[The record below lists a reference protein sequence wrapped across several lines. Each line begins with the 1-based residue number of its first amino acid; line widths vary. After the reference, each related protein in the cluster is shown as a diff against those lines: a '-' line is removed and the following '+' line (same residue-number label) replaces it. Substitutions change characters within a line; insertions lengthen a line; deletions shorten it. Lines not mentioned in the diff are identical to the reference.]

1 MLFIPRRSLLLISIV
16 LCVAADPARAAS
28 LPKADSGK
36 APMTDLS
43 ALERTIRD
51 TWDFHDP
58 AVSESRFQAMAD
70 SLKADPV
77 SALLVRTQVAR
88 AQGLQRK
95 FDDANATLDL
105 VARDLPAS
113 APSGRQ
119 QLHVQARLTIE
130 RGRVLNS
137 GGEPGKARPLF
148 EEAFA
153 LADSAGQPAL
163 AVDAAH
169 MVAIAAANDSASSD
183 ALAWN
188 ERALAM
194 AESSSDPEAR
204 SWRASLLNNLGWT
217 YHDAGND
224 KKALDLFQRALAAR
238 REMGDARDIREARW
252 SVARSL
258 RANGRLDDALKEQVA
273 LEKENAK
280 AGEPDGYVFEELGE
294 ILYAQ
299 GKKDEAKPWFAKAYT
314 ELNKDPY
321 LRYDQPDRLKRLKD
335 LSGSQ

>member
-1 MLFIPRRSLLLISIV
+1 MIVRISLGLALLL
-16 LCVAADPARAAS
+16 VAASPCLAAT
-28 LPKADSGK
+28 PKADSGK

-43 ALERTIRD
+43 ALERTLRD

-58 AVSESRFQAMAD
+58 AASEARFQAMAD
-70 SLKADPV
+70 SLKADRV
-77 SALLVRTQVAR
+77 SALLVRTQIAR

-105 VARDLPAS
+105 VVRDLTTSPS
-113 APSGRQ
+113 SGRQ
-119 QLHVQARLTIE
+119 QLHLQARIEIE

-137 GGEPGKARPLF
+137 GGDPGKARPLF

-217 YHDAGND
+217 HHDAGND

-238 REMGDARDIREARW
+238 REMGDERGIREARW

-258 RANGRLDDALKEQVA
+258 RANGRLDDALKEQLA

-280 AGEPDGYVFEELGE
+280 AGEPDGFVFEELGE

-299 GKKDEAKPWFAKAYT
+299 GKKDEAKPWFAKAYA